1 MRDVEKYLLEHRH
14 LSQEYRRLLL
24 DLTLAQHAY
33 EESYNNMPS
42 SCNYDTVR
50 DRNRNIAKPVE
61 IKAMIIIDQFRAEVS
76 SIERRLNET
85 RTQIEAIEA
94 MVGRAHLTM
103 RESEYVRLRY
113 FSDLSAQAVAQ
124 RMYVSVA
131 TGGRIRCNAL
141 KKVEKVMGELP
152 Q

>member
-1 MRDVEKYLLEHRH
+1 MRDVEKYLWEHRH

-42 SCNYDTVR
+42 SCNYETVR
-50 DRNRNIAKPVE
+50 ERNRNIAKPVE

-85 RTQIEAIEA
+85 RTQIEAID
-94 MVGRAHLTM
+94 VTVNWAHLTI
-103 RESEYVRLRY
+103 RENEYVRLRY

-124 RMYVSVA
+124 RMFVSDA
-131 TGGRIRCNAL
+131 TGGRIRTYAL
-141 KKVEKVMGELP
+141 KKVKKVMEELP